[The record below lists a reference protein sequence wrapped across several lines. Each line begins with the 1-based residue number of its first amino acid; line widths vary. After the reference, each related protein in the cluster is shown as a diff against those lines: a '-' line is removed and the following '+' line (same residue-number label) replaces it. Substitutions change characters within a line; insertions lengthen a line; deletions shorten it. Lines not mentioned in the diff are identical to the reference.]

1 MARAVPV
8 QVRFSALQDYRVS
21 GNPFFMEVFKY
32 FSFIPTKDR
41 VQDTYISYSDVW
53 CNFDID
59 ILELLNLFDLLLE
72 KK

>member
-1 MARAVPV
+1 
-8 QVRFSALQDYRVS
+8 LQDYRVS

-59 ILELLNLFDLLLE
+59 ILELLNLFDLSLE